1 MYVDYPL
8 NEITLKVVTETHLRH
23 ATVLP
28 GVNDVFCLSA
38 SNLFNHSHRFYV
50 TKCYCS
56 GSLEAPNI
64 LSVQLSRTAHKVKI
78 SGINSS

>member
-28 GVNDVFCLSA
+28 GINDVFCLSA
-38 SNLFNHSHRFYV
+38 SNL
-50 TKCYCS
+50 TT
-56 GSLEAPNI
+56 P
-64 LSVQLSRTAHKVKI
+64 TAFMSQNFTVRGLWRPQT
-78 SGINSS
+78 S